1 MEKVMYQPVLSKE
14 EWETGKLPSFGVYHS
29 LKKAKED
36 YPKHTIAAYLEGE
49 IEEPT
54 YMDDNIEQR
63 KEEAIEHATH
73 YLCDS
78 DELSMEEQIRAIA
91 AHAERLPSDNIDDV
105 EGVVVWEPLEYTITC
120 DDFLEMI
127 GWKDD
132 F

>member
-1 MEKVMYQPVLSKE
+1 MYQPVLSKE

-63 KEEAIEHATH
+63 KQAAIDQAMN
-73 YLCDS
+73 YLCDNETTHDGQRGS
-78 DELSMEEQIRAIA
+78 IRAQVEAIA
-91 AHAERLPSDNIDDV
+91 NWPNQACFIDEVDDV
-105 EGVVVWEPLEYTITC
+105 IVWEKVVYTFTC
-120 DDFLEMI
+120 DEFLQMI
-127 GWKDD
+127 EWPE
-132 F
+132 